1 MDGQGLAAARAAFE
15 RADYLETLALVS
27 PMLGANADAAPLI
40 LLGEALEKLGLTA
53 DAAEAFEQAAQHA
66 GNDSALLLNRAAAL
80 YFDAGDDDRAQL
92 IGIRLLDII
101 PNDAALAY
109 MLTRSFQRT
118 GDRGLIGLVKQSLAN
133 SDNSSHLKLAGD
145 ILNEDER
152 DPLALQ
158 VFGKLAALFPHDP
171 YTQFKFMS
179 VARDFCDFAAI
190 EKLEQTLGGQIATG
204 DLSSLEGETAYSNL
218 LRCADEQLNRLATNN
233 PGLSAPSPAASRQRR
248 MRQHSW
254 GERIRIGYLS
264 SDFWSEHATM
274 RLLQSVLEA
283 HDTSRFDVTL
293 YCYTPERHT
302 SADRANRARWGR
314 IVSLLGKT
322 DAQAADI
329 IRQQNIDILVDLKG
343 HTGGS
348 RSNILNQMVAPVQV
362 AWLGFPGST
371 VNVDCDYVIGD
382 RIVLPNSSRLNY
394 HEKVCQ
400 LPESYQPNDPVHR
413 VLPPA
418 ATRQALGLPAGRFVF
433 AAFNAARKISLQAVD
448 RWAEIL
454 HRSGHSVLWVM
465 IDGDLARS
473 NFLSAFAKRGVA
485 ADRIIFAPSTGY
497 DAHIARLQA
506 ADAGLDTFPYNGH
519 TTTSDKLWA
528 GLPVVTL
535 KGSNFASRVSES
547 LLTALGLPELVAE
560 TPDAFVDLA
569 VALSENPQ
577 RVGDLKRTIASNRFL
592 APLFDAERF
601 CRHLES
607 GYDMMIKRAKAK
619 LPPDHLTVS
628 ALPPRLEP
636 FSTRVLPAD
645 PAPMPIVGTGCRN

>member
-27 PMLGANADAAPLI
+27 PMLGANADPAPLI
-40 LLGEALEKLGLTA
+40 LLGEALEKLGLPA
-53 DAAEAFEQAAQHA
+53 DAAEAFEQAAQHT
-66 GNDSALLLNRAAAL
+66 GNDSASLLNRAASL

-92 IGIRLLDII
+92 IGIRLLEII
-101 PNDAALAY
+101 PHDSRLAY
-109 MLTRSFQRT
+109 MLARSFRRT
-118 GDRGLIGLVKQSLAN
+118 GDIELIDLVKQSLAN
-133 SDNSSHLKLAGD
+133 SDEASHLTLAGE
-145 ILNEDER
+145 ILNGEER
-152 DPLALQ
+152 NPLALE
-158 VFGKLAALFPHDP
+158 VFGKLAALFPDDP
-171 YTQFKFMS
+171 FTQFKFMS

-190 EKLEQTLGGQIATG
+190 EKLELTLNGQIASG
-204 DLSSLEGETAYSNL
+204 DLSALEGETAYSNL
-218 LRCADEQLNRLATNN
+218 LRCGDERLNRLATNN
-233 PGLSAPSPAASRQRR
+233 PGLMAAPSPAASRQRW

-264 SDFWSEHATM
+264 NDFWSEHATM
-274 RLLQSVLEA
+274 RLLQNVLEA
-283 HDTSRFDVTL
+283 HDETRFDVTL
-293 YCYTPERHT
+293 FCYTPERHI
-302 SADRANRARWGR
+302 SADANNRARWGR

-362 AWLGFPGST
+362 AWLGFPGSS
-371 VNVDCDYVIGD
+371 VNIDCDYIIGD
-382 RIVLPNSSRLNY
+382 RIVLPNGSRLSY
-394 HEKVCQ
+394 HEKICQ
-400 LPESYQPNDPVHR
+400 LPESYQPNDPVQR
-413 VLPPA
+413 ALPPA
-418 ATRQALGLPAGRFVF
+418 AARHALGLPADRFVF
-433 AAFNAARKISLQAVD
+433 AAFNAARKISLDALD

-454 HRSGHSVLWVM
+454 RRSPRSILWVM

-473 NFLSAFAKRGVA
+473 NFVAAFAKRGVS
-485 ADRIIFAPSTGY
+485 ADQIIFASATGY

-506 ADAGLDTFPYNGH
+506 ADIGLDTFPYNGH

-528 GLPVVTL
+528 GLPVVTV

-569 VALSENPQ
+569 VALSEDPQ
-577 RVGDLKRTIASNRFL
+577 RLGELKRTIDSNRFL

-607 GYDMMIKRAKAK
+607 GYEMMAERAKAK
-619 LPPDHLTVS
+619 LPPDHLKVPGQPARS
-628 ALPPRLEP
+628 EP
-636 FSTRVLPAD
+636 FSACTTTTVPA
-645 PAPMPIVGTGCRN
+645 